1 MNRLH
6 GLWSLGSVVGGLAAA
21 WTASVRLSLTA
32 HLTVIALA
40 SGAVIIFVASGLLRQ
55 DEDHEHTPLHSP
67 VDRPGSSPRA
77 LASPPRIALALLALG
92 GAFAFVVEQTSSDW
106 AAFRLADDLGT
117 TAGFA
122 SLGFVAFT
130 TGMTTAR
137 FGGDALH
144 VRLGRRGLHRVA
156 LFLTVAGLAMA
167 TLVDD
172 RWVVLGGYLI
182 AGIGVATFLP
192 ELYDDAARMPGR
204 RGAGLG
210 AMTAGTRVAWLIAPA
225 IVGLLA
231 GTSLSV
237 GSAVAIVTMPCAAGF
252 GFVSAWSHGRSTG

>member
-1 MNRLH
+1 LCC
-6 GLWSLGSVVGGLAAA
+6 G
-21 WTASVRLSLTA
+21 
-32 HLTVIALA
+32 
-40 SGAVIIFVASGLLRQ
+40 VIIFVASGLLRQ

-156 LFLTVAGLAMA
+156 LFLAVAGLAMA

-210 AMTAGTRVAWLIAPA
+210 AMTAGTRVAGLIAPA

-252 GFVSAWSHGRSTG
+252 GFVSAWSHRRSTG